1 MNERERDKEVGEHM
15 KEFMRARLE
24 ELLVMVLGAALIAA
38 TLEATPTAAEAA
50 GYPGNP
56 YPQGKSTYWAW
67 QNRPDLPANL
77 GEARDWSSNAA
88 LQGWPVSRYPRK
100 GDIAVFSPGAY
111 GADVTGHVA
120 VVEQVL
126 EDGSYATSQMDEAD
140 CIAGSAACGRVNR
153 RNYPAAATT
162 SFIHYKVDT
171 RTTWSFAAGT
181 AGWEAR
187 GLGEGASGGPG
198 WYYPL
203 AGSGPQLISP
213 QLDIPLDSY
222 NAVEIDMIT
231 GVPVTDPTVKVFF
244 ANAEQA
250 DFSMSR
256 SVTLAGHADGQAHTY
271 LAVFGNN
278 VEWRGR
284 LTRLRIDPAG
294 SGSSGGV
301 RIDRVRLLQV
311 DTGSGTFN
319 TLETPSS
326 RRGENRL

>member
-1 MNERERDKEVGEHM
+1 M

-24 ELLVMVLGAALIAA
+24 ELLVMVLGATLIAA
-38 TLEATPTAAEAA
+38 TLWTAPTTAGAEAA
-50 GYPGNP
+50 GYPSNP
-56 YPQGKSTYWAW
+56 YPPDKSTYWAW

-77 GEARDWSSNAA
+77 GEAKDWGTNAA

-100 GDIAVFSPGAY
+100 GDIAVFGPGEY
-111 GADVTGHVA
+111 GADVTGDVA

-126 EDGSYATSQMDEAD
+126 GDGSYATSQTDEAD
-140 CIAGSAACGRVNR
+140 CAAGSAACGRVNR
-153 RNYPAAATT
+153 RNYPAAMGT

-171 RTTWSFAAGT
+171 RTTWSFGAGA
-181 AGWEAR
+181 AGWEGR

-203 AGSGPQLISP
+203 AGSSPQLISP
-213 QLDIPLDSY
+213 QLDIPLDGY
-222 NAVEIDMIT
+222 NAVEIDMVT
-231 GVPVTDPTVKVFF
+231 GIPVTDPTIKVFF
-244 ANAEQA
+244 STIGQA
-250 DFSMSR
+250 DFSASQ

-271 LAVFGNN
+271 LAVLGNN
-278 VEWRGR
+278 AEWMGR
-284 LTRLRIDPAG
+284 LARLRIDPAG

-301 RIDRVRLLQV
+301 RIDRVRLLYV